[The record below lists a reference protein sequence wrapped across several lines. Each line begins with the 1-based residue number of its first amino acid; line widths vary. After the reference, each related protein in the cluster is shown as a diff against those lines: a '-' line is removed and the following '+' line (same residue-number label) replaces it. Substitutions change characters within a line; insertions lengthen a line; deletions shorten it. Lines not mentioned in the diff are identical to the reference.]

1 MDFERNIAIDSDGVL
16 SFNKLGFGYGG
27 DTAPGYMLNANLGI
41 EKAEGATSI
50 QHTTGQQLIS
60 QVNIGLG
67 DYLNYSPTVGG
78 LYKQSPYAMGF
89 DNLFANT
96 YGHDL
101 SVGVGFGLPI
111 PSVSGLHQYSPEF
124 SQASVDLGLF
134 GKTVYTGL
142 DYLFFSEK

>member
-1 MDFERNIAIDSDGVL
+1 MI
-16 SFNKLGFGYGG
+16 
-27 DTAPGYMLNANLGI
+27 NANLGI
-41 EKAEGATSI
+41 EKAVGATST
-50 QHTTGQQLIS
+50 QHTTGHQLVS

-78 LYKQSPYAMGF
+78 LYEQNPYTMGF
-89 DNLFANT
+89 DNAFANT

-101 SVGVGFGLPI
+101 SVGFGIGAPI

-142 DYLFFSEK
+142 NYLFVSEK